1 MSGSDRQQ
9 DSVIRPRS
17 LRRRLS
23 LPLSVALHAVAFYAI
38 GLVPWAA
45 SEIPEPE
52 RKQREVFWLDQ
63 ALQVP
68 DPSAV
73 EPAAAT
79 NEPAEPVAPP
89 PDSSAASPSP
99 PPPTTIEQAAST
111 TPSTTPAPSAPPRD
125 SSAASPSPA
134 PDETPERVASEQPS
148 VVSELEAPAPLSEV
162 DWEKQRHDAVRDV
175 LNRPP
180 RRGYLTFSI
189 DDLVEEPKPVDPLP
203 LPLVVDN
210 CVIVKGRLARFA
222 ALMTGRCVREARGD
236 LFAAIKPA
244 YLKARPV
251 CIETRPDNP
260 GSFLSD
266 GREIST
272 VKCELVA
279 AEGE

>member
-1 MSGSDRQQ
+1 M
-9 DSVIRPRS
+9 
-17 LRRRLS
+17 RRRLS
-23 LPLSVALHAVAFYAI
+23 VPLSVALHAAAFYAI

-45 SEIPEPE
+45 SEIPEPQPP
-52 RKQREVFWLDQ
+52 QREVFWLDQ
-63 ALQVP
+63 ALP
-68 DPSAV
+68 IPAAKSLDPADTASART
-73 EPAAAT
+73 EPAS
-79 NEPAEPVAPP
+79 EPAPEPTPAPERTESPAPQPLTRAPP
-89 PDSSAASPSP
+89 PSP
-99 PPPTTIEQAAST
+99 PPREVPA
-111 TPSTTPAPSAPPRD
+111 APSASPI
-125 SSAASPSPA
+125 AATAPVPVADERSPTAPAPESPA
-134 PDETPERVASEQPS
+134 PPP
-148 VVSELEAPAPLSEV
+148 EV
-162 DWEKQRHDAVRDV
+162 DWEKERHDAVRDV
-175 LNRPP
+175 LEGRATQ
-180 RRGYLTFSI
+180 REYLTFSI

-222 ALMTGRCVREARGD
+222 ALMMGRCVREARAD

-279 AEGE
+279 VDDE